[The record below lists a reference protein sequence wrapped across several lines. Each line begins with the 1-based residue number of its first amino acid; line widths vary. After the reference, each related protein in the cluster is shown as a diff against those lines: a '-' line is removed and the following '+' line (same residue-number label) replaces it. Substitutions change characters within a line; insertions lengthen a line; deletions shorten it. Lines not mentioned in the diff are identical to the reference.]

1 MRTRFSAALLA
12 GALVA
17 VTLPLGGCNQV
28 AHLKGNMAFK
38 DANAF
43 YQSGD
48 YRKAAEKY
56 EETLQHDPT
65 KTAVYF
71 YLGNSYEN
79 LYKPA
84 REGEPENDAYL
95 EKAIANYRR
104 AAEEAE
110 DPKIKKLAMQYL
122 VAAYRDKLNDPAQA
136 EPIVQ
141 QMIQMDPDDPENYFA
156 LAKIYEDSGNYE
168 QAEQVLL
175 EARDARPNDPVVYMQ
190 LAGFYNRQGQF
201 DKTIE
206 SLQARADKE
215 PNNPEAYYTIATFLW
230 DKAYRDFRLKDA
242 QKREYIDQGIQASQ
256 RAIDIRPDY
265 MEALVYKG
273 LLLRLAANMEKDRGR
288 QQALLKEADDLRDK
302 ANTIR
307 KQKQAGAGAGTA
319 GN

>member
-12 GALVA
+12 GALVTA
-17 VTLPLGGCNQV
+17 ALPLGGCNQV
-28 AHLKGNMAFK
+28 AHLKANMAFK
-38 DANAF
+38 DANAL
-43 YQSGD
+43 YQGGD
-48 YRKAAEKY
+48 YRKAAAKY

-84 REGEPENDAYL
+84 REGEAENDALL
-95 EKAIANYRR
+95 EKAIDNYRK
-104 AAEEAE
+104 AAEQAE

-122 VAAYRDKLNDPAQA
+122 VAVYRDKLNDPSQA

-141 QMIQMDPDDPENYFA
+141 RMIEMEPDEPENYFA

-168 QAEQVLL
+168 EAEDVLQR
-175 EARDARPNDPVVYMQ
+175 AQQARPNDAAVYMQ

-206 SLQARADKE
+206 ALQARAERE
-215 PNNPEAYYTIATFLW
+215 PNNPEAFYTIATFLW

-242 QKREYIDQGIQASQ
+242 EKKTYIQQGIDASQ
-256 RAIDIRPDY
+256 KAIDIRPDY

>member
-12 GALVA
+12 GGLALA
-17 VTLPLGGCNQV
+17 ALPLGGCNQV
-28 AHLKGNMAFK
+28 ATLKANMAFK
-38 DANAF
+38 DANAL
-43 YQSGD
+43 YQGGD

-56 EETLQHDPT
+56 EETLQLDPT

-71 YLGNSYEN
+71 YLANSYDN

-84 REGEPENDAYL
+84 RQGEADNDAFL
-95 EKAIANYRR
+95 EKAIANYKR
-104 AAEEAE
+104 AAEESE
-110 DPKIKKLAMQYL
+110 DPKLKKLAMEYL
-122 VAAYRDKLNDPAQA
+122 VAAYRDKLNDPSQA
-136 EPIVQ
+136 EPVVQ
-141 QMIQMDPDDPENYFA
+141 RMIEMEPGEPENYYA

-168 QAEQVLL
+168 EAEAALL
-175 EARDARPNDPVVYMQ
+175 KARDTRPDDPSVYMQ
-190 LAGFYNRQGQF
+190 LAGYYNRQGQF
-201 DKTIE
+201 DRTIE
-206 SLQARADKE
+206 SLQTRASKE

-242 QKREYIDQGIQASQ
+242 EKRDYIEQGIKASQ
-256 RAIDIRPDY
+256 QAIDIRPDY

-288 QQALLKEADDLRDK
+288 QQAYLKEADELRDK

-307 KQKQAGAGAGTA
+307 KQKQAGAGAGTE